1 MIFSSKSELAFH
13 TRQAN
18 KLNCSSGQHDAHF
31 GAKKMKIIFLR
42 LNRSPS
48 PRYITALAEEFAVCV
63 VYRGTDNVRCEL
75 RAYKCPIAE
84 QKVAD
89 VQ

>member
-1 MIFSSKSELAFH
+1 
-13 TRQAN
+13 
-18 KLNCSSGQHDAHF
+18 
-31 GAKKMKIIFLR
+31 MKIIFLR